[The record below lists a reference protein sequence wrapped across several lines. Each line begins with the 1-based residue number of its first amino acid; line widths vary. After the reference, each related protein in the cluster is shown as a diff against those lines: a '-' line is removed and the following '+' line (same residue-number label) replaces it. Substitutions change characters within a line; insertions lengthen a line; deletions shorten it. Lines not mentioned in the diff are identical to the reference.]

1 MRRKEAYEK
10 RVSII
15 NLHLYWYL
23 SISYLHQKLPPDK
36 PLPSNVSDQTE
47 RFYFHLFF
55 SFFLLLYVDL
65 ITKKVLKYWFVLKKI
80 LQFQKPITTLILL
93 LISQIGTSSYFLLPQ
108 FSFINYCPTFINHDI
123 FETSSCRPIFQ
134 YSLNLINIK
143 HFLTILKIFVL

>member
-15 NLHLYWYL
+15 NYIYTDILVSRIFTRSYRQTSRYILMYL
-23 SISYLHQKLPPDK
+23 IKPNAFIS
-36 PLPSNVSDQTE
+36 T
-47 RFYFHLFF
+47 YFFH
-55 SFFLLLYVDL
+55 FFLLLYVDL

-143 HFLTILKIFVL
+143 HLLTILKIFVL